1 MNHSTFQNTFIQD
14 LNTHTLV
21 KKKVQGFNNN
31 RFITKQLRKAIMRRS
46 RLKNI
51 YNKTRSPENWDNY
64 KKQRNFCVDLLRKTK
79 RSYFEQINVKNI
91 SDNKKFWN
99 TIKTF
104 FSNKGLNSNKL
115 MLTENDKL
123 ISEELLLARTMIE
136 HFNNITTKI
145 EFKTLSTF
153 FRPQRYH

>member
-1 MNHSTFQNTFIQD
+1 
-14 LNTHTLV
+14 
-21 KKKVQGFNNN
+21 
-31 RFITKQLRKAIMRRS
+31 MRRS

-79 RSYFEQINVKNI
+79 RSYFEQINIKNI

>member
-1 MNHSTFQNTFIQD
+1 MNYSTFQNIFLQL
-14 LNTHTLV
+14 LNTHAPV
-21 KKKVQGFNNN
+21 KKKVQKFNNN
-31 RFITKQLRKAIMRRS
+31 RFMTKQLRNAFMWRS

-79 RSYFEQINVKNI
+79 RSYFEQINIKDI

-99 TIKTF
+99 TIKPF

-115 MLTENDKL
+115 MLIENDKL
-123 ISEELLLARTMIE
+123 ISEEPLLARTMNE
-136 HFNNITTKI
+136 YFTNIT
-145 EFKTLSTF
+145 
-153 FRPQRYH
+153 

>member
-1 MNHSTFQNTFIQD
+1 M
-14 LNTHTLV
+14 
-21 KKKVQGFNNN
+21 
-31 RFITKQLRKAIMRRS
+31 TKQLRKASMRRS
-46 RLKNI
+46 RLNNI

-79 RSYFEQINVKNI
+79 RSYFEQINIKNI